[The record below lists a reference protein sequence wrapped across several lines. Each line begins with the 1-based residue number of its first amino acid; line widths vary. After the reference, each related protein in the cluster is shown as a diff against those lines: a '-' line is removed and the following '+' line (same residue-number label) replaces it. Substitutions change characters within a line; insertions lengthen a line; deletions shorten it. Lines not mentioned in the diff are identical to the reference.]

1 MTAAMTTNAAIDLVR
16 REQKGIIA
24 EAPSIL
30 KSPRS
35 YEATSRI
42 IFFADFFLENALIQM
57 LDCHPTSHLRSH
69 YSMISYIYC
78 LYACE
83 V

>member
-42 IFFADFFLENALIQM
+42 IFFADFF
-57 LDCHPTSHLRSH
+57 
-69 YSMISYIYC
+69 
-78 LYACE
+78 
-83 V
+83 